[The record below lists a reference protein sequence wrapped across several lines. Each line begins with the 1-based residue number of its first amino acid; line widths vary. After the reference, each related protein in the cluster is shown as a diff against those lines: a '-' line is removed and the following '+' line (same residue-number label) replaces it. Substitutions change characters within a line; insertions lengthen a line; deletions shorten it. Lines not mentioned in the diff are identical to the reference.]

1 MAEVPVS
8 NSELEDIVSA
18 VAHELY
24 SKWAVDDRF
33 TEEQVEEF
41 AGYAVEDAVFI
52 IGIYMEK
59 VNELMAEKQR
69 QELLTSSNKSKLIVG

>member
-8 NSELEDIVSA
+8 NDELEDIVSV

-33 TEEQVEEF
+33 TEEQIEEF
-41 AGYAVEDAVFI
+41 AGYAVEDTLFV

-59 VNELMAEKQR
+59 VNELMAEKQKLS
-69 QELLTSSNKSKLIVG
+69 LLNNLS

>member
-41 AGYAVEDAVFI
+41 AGYAVEDAVFV